1 MKLLFLKLKKRWGI
15 KSNFQIIIILIV
27 FAITG
32 TLSLEVGHLVLEGF
46 GIKKSNFKNLLLGI
60 YLYWTCRILCIL
72 IVYKMILLTVGFLFG
87 QFTFFWNI
95 VKKMLK
101 RIGFKRLLN

>member
-1 MKLLFLKLKKRWGI
+1 MKLFFLKLKKRWGI

-32 TLSLEVGHLVLEGF
+32 SLSLKVGHLVLESL
-46 GIKKSNFKNLLLGI
+46 GIEKNNFEALFLGI
-60 YLYWTCRILCIL
+60 YLYWICRILCIL
-72 IVYKMILLTVGFLFG
+72 IVYKMILLTIGFLFG

-101 RIGFKRLLN
+101 RIGFRGLLN